1 MNIFETRFN
10 ELYELLPNFR
20 ETSSRSIE
28 AVAHEIIKTFKNGN
42 KLLICGNGGSAADSQ
57 HFAAEFVNKFSNKV
71 SRNPLPAL
79 ALTTDTSVLTAI
91 SNDSEFIHIFSRQIE
106 AHGRQGD
113 LLVVFTTSGNSKNC
127 INAVNSAKLLG
138 IKTVSFTRAN
148 AEISEISDLTVQ
160 VPSKNT
166 QHIQECHIFAYHVIC
181 EIVEQ
186 SIYGDNNE

>member
-1 MNIFETRFN
+1 
-10 ELYELLPNFR
+10 
-20 ETSSRSIE
+20 
-28 AVAHEIIKTFKNGN
+28 
-42 KLLICGNGGSAADSQ
+42 
-57 HFAAEFVNKFSNKV
+57 
-71 SRNPLPAL
+71 L